1 MLISGP
7 GGRTGSPI
15 PSSIGKLTLVTA
27 TYWYG
32 NGHTGQVPASM
43 AQVHPF
49 SGLAAA
55 CFSGLHPHHSVAI
68 DVSEEGRHFAVH
80 LFVHAKHRQVHF
92 QSLD

>member
-68 DVSEEGRHFAVH
+68 DVSEEGRHFAVY